1 MSTRLPGGS
10 ILSGAAL
17 SSATRVTNPALTA
30 ALAREVIVEVDRE
43 PTHATIIRGGQ
54 EVATPVV
61 NPTRA
66 ASILENFTP
75 VIRQQEPRSVRQS
88 IAAGTLVTHG
98 TAIDIE
104 LLAPEQVTLGI
115 FEGVHLD
122 LRPVNVTALSPL
134 LTDPEVLQII
144 AKPTTALTTADRQNL
159 SAKLATANVAV
170 DDAVP
175 DRSLTAAIAGL
186 KTAQAFG

>member
-1 MSTRLPGGS
+1 MSTRLPGG
-10 ILSGAAL
+10 AL
-17 SSATRVTNPALTA
+17 VRNAGTIRGTANPTLAA
-30 ALAREVIVEVDRE
+30 ALAREVVVEVDKE
-43 PTHATIIRGGQ
+43 PTHATIVRGGL
-54 EVATPVV
+54 EVETPVV

-75 VIRQQEPRSVRQS
+75 VIRQEEPRSVRQS

-104 LLAPEQVTLGI
+104 LLAPAQVTLGI

-122 LRPVNVTALSPL
+122 LRPVAVTALNPL

-144 AKPTTALTTADRQNL
+144 AKPTTALTPADRQNL
-159 SAKLATANVAV
+159 TAKLATANVAV

-186 KTAQAFG
+186 KTAKAFG